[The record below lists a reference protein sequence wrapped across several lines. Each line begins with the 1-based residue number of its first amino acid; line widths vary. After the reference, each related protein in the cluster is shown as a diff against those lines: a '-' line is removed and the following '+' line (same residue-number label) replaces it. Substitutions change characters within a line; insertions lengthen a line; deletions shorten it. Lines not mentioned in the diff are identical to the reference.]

1 MANMNINEQIKIRES
16 RIKQLQEEMTKLKS
30 NIAAC
35 NERLQLLS
43 NEAYKQQGAMDA
55 LKELLEPID
64 KPKVSGKT
72 N

>member
-1 MANMNINEQIKIRES
+1 MNINEQIKIRES